1 MDLIRQS
8 EWHMVTLK
16 KVLVATDF
24 GEASAAALRYGRA
37 IATALGAKLY
47 LLHVTEDLA
56 LSAFSGVEGYATF
69 PAEVQEDLERTEWQH
84 TEALLTEND
93 RRELNA
99 EAVTLTGTRTA
110 ATIVEYART
119 NAIDLIVIG
128 THGRRAFA
136 RLMMG
141 SVAERVVRTAPCPVL
156 TVHSLQHEFVVPDV
170 DAAFQSDA
178 A

>member
-1 MDLIRQS
+1 
-8 EWHMVTLK
+8 MVTLK
-16 KVLVATDF
+16 TVLVATDF

-37 IATALGAKLY
+37 IATAFGAKLH
-47 LLHVTEDLA
+47 LLRVTEDLA

-69 PAEVQEDLERTEWQH
+69 PEEIQEDINRAERQQ

-93 RRELNA
+93 RRCLNA
-99 EAVTLTGTRTA
+99 EAVILTRSQTA
-110 ATIVEYART
+110 ATIVDYART

-156 TVHSLQHEFVVPDV
+156 TVHSLQHEFVAPDV
-170 DAAFQSDA
+170 NVVTQSSAAH
-178 A
+178 

>member
-1 MDLIRQS
+1 
-8 EWHMVTLK
+8 MVTLK

-37 IATALGAKLY
+37 IAMAFGAKLH

-56 LSAFSGVEGYATF
+56 LGAFSGVEGYATF
-69 PAEVQEDLERTEWQH
+69 PAGVQEDIDRAERQQ

-93 RRELNA
+93 RRWLNA
-99 EAVTLTGTRTA
+99 EAVTITSERTA
-110 ATIVEYART
+110 ATIVKYARE
-119 NAIDLIVIG
+119 NAIDLIVVG

-156 TVHSLQHEFVVPDV
+156 TIHSLQHEFVAPDV
-170 DAAFQSDA
+170 DVASQSNIA
-178 A
+178 R

>member
-1 MDLIRQS
+1 
-8 EWHMVTLK
+8 MVTLK

-37 IATALGAKLY
+37 IATAFGAKLH

-69 PAEVQEDLERTEWQH
+69 PAEIQEDMDRAERQQ

-93 RRELNA
+93 RRWLNA
-99 EAVTLTGTRTA
+99 EAVTITSERTA
-110 ATIVEYART
+110 ATIVDYARG
-119 NAIDLIVIG
+119 NAVDLIVVG
-128 THGRRAFA
+128 THGRGALA

-156 TVHSLQHEFVVPDV
+156 TVHSLQHEFVAPEAEV
-170 DAAFQSDA
+170 AAHSEA
-178 A
+178 AR